1 MSLTPQVAVIGG
13 GYAGFAA
20 AVTLAR
26 GGARV
31 TLFEA
36 SRTLGGRARVVE
48 KDGYRVDNGQH
59 ILLGAYAETLRM
71 LRLVGYSWL

>member
-1 MSLTPQVAVIGG
+1 MSTAPQVAVIGG

-31 TLFEA
+31 DFSAPGPGGPLEFEFEA
-36 SRTLGGRARVVE
+36 R
-48 KDGYRVDNGQH
+48 
-59 ILLGAYAETLRM
+59 
-71 LRLVGYSWL
+71 